1 MIMIMI
7 EELKFGK
14 DWVGS
19 LNWDELKCRREKG
32 WENRQGVRARQNVL
46 KEKDKDKKMKEIKW
60 EYDEMVRSTREN
72 MIWITEKCI

>member
-32 WENRQGVRARQNVL
+32 WENRGGRMERQNVL
-46 KEKDKDKKMKEIKW
+46 KERDK
-60 EYDEMVRSTREN
+60 
-72 MIWITEKCI
+72 